1 MIELRGVE
9 KSFGA
14 VAALQGVSF
23 RAENGRITGL
33 LGPNGAGK
41 TTALRI
47 VYTVLQQDRGT
58 ASVDGFDTLA
68 SPREVQ
74 RRIGVLPDAHGLYP
88 RLTSRENVRYFGR
101 LHGLDGQSLEREI
114 DGLIQLLD
122 MQDIADR
129 RTEGF
134 STGQRVKV
142 AIARALVQ
150 RPRNVLLDEP
160 TSGLDVPS
168 TRAMRD
174 FIRRLRDDG
183 AAVLFSSHIMQ
194 EAAALC
200 DHIVVMARGKVV
212 AVGSPDELRALT
224 GRDNLEDAFVA
235 AIGSEEGLL

>member
-1 MIELRGVE
+1 MIELSAIH
-9 KSFGA
+9 KSFSD
-14 VAALQGVSF
+14 VHALRGVSF
-23 RAENGRITGL
+23 KAENGKITGL

-47 VYTVLQQDRGT
+47 LYTVLRQDEGR
-58 ASVDGFDTLA
+58 AEVDGFDTLG

-88 RLTSRENVRYFGR
+88 RLTARENIRYFGK
-101 LHGLDGQSLEREI
+101 LHGLSDSELEASTNE
-114 DGLIQLLD
+114 LIELLD
-122 MQDIADR
+122 MGDIANR

-134 STGQRVKV
+134 STGERIKV

-174 FIRRLRDDG
+174 FIRRLRDSG
-183 AAVLFSSHIMQ
+183 ACVLFSSHIMQ
-194 EAAALC
+194 EVSALC
-200 DHIVVMARGKVV
+200 DHIVVMSRGKV
-212 AVGSPDELRALT
+212 AISGTPDELREST
-224 GRDNLEDAFVA
+224 GKTNLEDAFIA
-235 AIGSEEGLL
+235 AIGSEEGLG